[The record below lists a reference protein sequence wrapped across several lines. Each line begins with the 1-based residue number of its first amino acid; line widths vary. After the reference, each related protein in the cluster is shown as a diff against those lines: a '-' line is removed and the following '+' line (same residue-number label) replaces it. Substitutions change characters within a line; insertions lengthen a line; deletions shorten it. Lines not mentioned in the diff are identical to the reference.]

1 MTAANAN
8 RLDAAWWPLAQLPD
22 ALALVARRYG
32 LAVALDEH
40 EALPGPAQLPAWLD
54 RAGSRLGLEIVAAD
68 SEVRGLGL
76 LLVGGGPALLM
87 QARQGEPGFLVLQ
100 GSRRGSVRLLA
111 SNHTAVQC
119 ETSAL
124 RDLLSNEL
132 AAPVRPEIDRV
143 LDSAGIP
150 VHRRN
155 RVAGA
160 MLAQRIGSQ
169 SLGGIYLVRLPAG
182 SSFAAQLREA
192 GIARRLLGIAALFLL
207 LYGGEILGW
216 QLIGGAS
223 LSGRSDPGWLAA
235 WLILMFTLLPARL
248 WARWNENQFAL
259 DVGRLMKSRLLA
271 GALAM
276 PIDAVRRSGVGQ
288 LISQVMEAQA
298 LDGLAMGGGFAVLVG
313 AVELGLAAWVLWHG
327 ASPTPHLL
335 LLGLFT
341 LGMLALSF
349 GFHRAI
355 SAWTAQRL
363 GMTHYLV
370 EAMVGHRTRLAQE
383 RPGRRDTAED
393 TQLSAYLE
401 GSRAMDRMG
410 LRLGSGLASAWQL
423 AALLAFLPA
432 IAARGSLPI
441 SALAISLGGIL
452 LAHRAL
458 AGIGSGLTM
467 ISRAGFAW
475 QRVAA
480 MFKAGARVPAIG
492 IGHRRRAEV
501 KSGRTI
507 IEARGLRFGYAGGG
521 DRVLDGVSLD
531 IAQGDRILVEG
542 PSGGGKSTLAS
553 VLTGLRTADSGLLL
567 LDGLD
572 RPTIGDDWHHEVSAA
587 PQFHD
592 NHILSGTLAFNL
604 LMGRN
609 WPPSPADIADAE
621 AICEELGLGDL
632 LRRMPGGLHQRVGE
646 TGWQLSHGERSR
658 VFLARAL
665 LQRASLTILDESFAA
680 LDPATMRQCL
690 DTALRRAETLMVIA
704 HP

>member
-1 MTAANAN
+1 MLPLSPT
-8 RLDAAWWPLAQLPD
+8 LDAAWWPLEQLPD
-22 ALALVARRYG
+22 ALALLAARFG
-32 LAVALDEH
+32 LAMAAADEDQQK
-40 EALPGPAQLPAWLD
+40 PDPAHLAAWLE
-54 RAGSRLGLEIVAAD
+54 RASARLGLEAVAAH
-68 SEVRGLGL
+68 SEVHGLGQML
-76 LLVGGGPALLM
+76 AAGGPALLLHE
-87 QARQGEPGFLVLQ
+87 RLGEPGFLVLN
-100 GSRRGSVRLLA
+100 GASRNRVRLLTGDRVVV
-111 SNHTAVQC
+111 SC
-119 ETSAL
+119 EKTEL
-124 RDLLSNEL
+124 IDLLCEKH

-143 LDSAGIP
+143 LDTAGIP
-150 VHRRN
+150 PQRR
-155 RVAGA
+155 RQVAQA

-169 SLGGIYLVRLPAG
+169 SVGGIHLLRLPAG

-192 GIARRLLGIAALFLL
+192 GIARRLLGIVALFLL

-223 LSGRSDPGWLAA
+223 LSGRPDPGWLAA

-248 WARWNENQFAL
+248 WARWNESQFAL

-271 GALAM
+271 GALAI

-313 AVELGLAAWVLWHG
+313 GVELVLAGWVLWHG
-327 ASPTPHLL
+327 ASPVPHLL

-341 LGMLALSF
+341 LVTLALSF

-393 TQLSAYLE
+393 GQLSAYLE

-410 LRLGSGLASAWQL
+410 LRLGSGLASGWQL

-432 IAARGSLPI
+432 IATRGSLPV

-458 AGIGSGLTM
+458 AGIGAGLTM

-480 MFKAGARVPAIG
+480 MFKAGAQAPATG
-492 IGHRRRAEV
+492 IGRRRKDARA
-501 KSGRTI
+501 GRVI

-531 IAQGDRILVEG
+531 IAEGDRILVEG
-542 PSGGGKSTLAS
+542 PSGGGKSTLAA

-604 LMGRN
+604 LMGRS
-609 WPPSPADIADAE
+609 WPPSAADLADAE
-621 AICEELGLGDL
+621 TICEELGLGDL

-680 LDPATMRQCL
+680 LDPATMQQCL
-690 DTALRRAETLMVIA
+690 DTALRRADTLMVIA

>member
-1 MTAANAN
+1 MTDAA
-8 RLDAAWWPLAQLPD
+8 RKLSAAWWPLAQLPD
-22 ALALVARRYG
+22 ALALLAGHYG
-32 LAVALDEH
+32 LAASVDEH
-40 EALPGPAQLPAWLD
+40 DARPDPAQLPAWLD
-54 RAGSRLGLEIVAAD
+54 RAGGRLGLEVVAVE
-68 SEVRGLGL
+68 SEVRD
-76 LLVGGGPALLM
+76 LVAMLACGGPALLM
-87 QARQGEPGFLVLQ
+87 HDRQGEPGFLVLQ
-100 GSRRGSVRLLA
+100 ASRRGTVRLLA
-111 SNHTAVQC
+111 TDHTAIAC
-119 ETSAL
+119 DPSAL
-124 RDLLSNEL
+124 CDLLNEEL
-132 AAPVRPEIDRV
+132 AAPVRHEIDQV
-143 LDSAGIP
+143 LATAGIP
-150 VHRRN
+150 PHRHN
-155 RVAGA
+155 RVAEA

-169 SLGGIYLVRLPAG
+169 TVGGIYLLRLPAG

-192 GIARRLLGIAALFLL
+192 GIARRMLGITALFLV
-207 LYGGEILGW
+207 LYGGEIMGW

-248 WARWNENQFAL
+248 WARWNESQFAL
-259 DVGRLMKSRLLA
+259 DVGRLMKSRLLT

-276 PIDAVRRSGVGQ
+276 PIDVVRRSGVGQ

-313 AVELGLAAWVLWHG
+313 AVELGLAAWVLLHG
-327 ASPTPHLL
+327 ASPVPHLL

-341 LGMLALSF
+341 LLTLALSF

-370 EAMVGHRTRLAQE
+370 EVMVGHRTRLAQE
-383 RPGRRDTAED
+383 RPGRRDSTED
-393 TQLSAYLE
+393 SQLNAYLE

-432 IAARGSLPI
+432 IATRGSLPI

-467 ISRAGFAW
+467 LSRAGFAW

-480 MFKAGARVPAIG
+480 MFKAGALAPATG
-492 IGHRRRAEV
+492 IGHRRRAEGR
-501 KSGRTI
+501 SGRVI

-531 IAQGDRILVEG
+531 IAHGDRILVEG

-567 LDGLD
+567 LNGLD

-604 LMGRN
+604 LMGRS
-609 WPPSPADIADAE
+609 WPPSAADLADAE
-621 AICEELGLGDL
+621 EICEELGLGDL